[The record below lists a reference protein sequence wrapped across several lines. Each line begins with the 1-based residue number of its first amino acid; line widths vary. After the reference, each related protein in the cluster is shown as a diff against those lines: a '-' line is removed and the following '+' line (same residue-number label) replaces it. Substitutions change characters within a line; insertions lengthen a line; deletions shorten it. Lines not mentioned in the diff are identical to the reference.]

1 MTSPIEDVQDAAR
14 DGRAVRDHGPY
25 RIAIGN
31 DKLDYHQV
39 VIDDPVPTGLVE
51 DIVTAIAIDSL
62 DAEIAELQS
71 QLLEPAGARGTQSS
85 QVQSLTFSSSSLTL
99 LIKVT
104 PSSPDHVRIDG
115 WAAPGAG
122 AVVELV
128 QNATVTRAVADQDGQ
143 FVFDEVAHASTRFV
157 VHPVDP
163 DRTRIVKTPDV
174 TI

>member
-1 MTSPIEDVQDAAR
+1 MSDDTRGASDNAR
-14 DGRAVRDHGPY
+14 AEQPL
-25 RIAIGN
+25 
-31 DKLDYHQV
+31 DKTDELLLADLARMYTAL
-39 VIDDPVPTGLVE
+39 DPVPTGLVE